1 MPLPDKAAC
10 IGAGVIGAGWVARY
24 LWNGVDVAVYD
35 PHPEAERRCREVLA
49 TADASLERLL
59 GGRPARMGSLRFAD
73 SLAEA
78 VDGAGAIQESAPERT
93 DVKRKVLAEVD
104 AHAPADA
111 LVGSSTSGLLPSWL
125 QADMTRP
132 ERFFV
137 SHPFNP
143 VYLLPLVELC
153 AGERTDPQ
161 AVARGKDLYT
171 ELGMRPLHVRKEID
185 GFVADRLLEA
195 LWREALWLVHDDVAS
210 VAEVDDAV
218 RFGAGLRW
226 ALMGTYQTY
235 RIAGGEE
242 GMRHFMAQFG
252 PALKWPWTKLM
263 DVPELTDELI
273 EKIAEQ
279 SDAQAAG
286 RSPRDLERERDRGLI
301 ALLRALEGERLAGG
315 QVVGDYKRDRFRA
328 AAPDLTPDA
337 EGRVRTLTATLAPD
351 QLDATGGLSAAACQS
366 LLDRATAEL
375 LRAAGSACTPF
386 ATETKLTRQAAPG
399 EGAQLTVATRLRAAG
414 DGELRLDHRIS
425 GADGAA
431 VAEGTQAV
439 RPVDGSSEAAA
450 LEDAAAERLRAL
462 VSA

>member
-35 PHPEAERRCREVLA
+35 PHPEAERRCRDVLA

-59 GGRPARMGSLRFAD
+59 GGRPARLGALTFTD
-73 SLAEA
+73 SLADA
-78 VDGAGAIQESAPERT
+78 VDGAGAVQESAPERT
-93 DVKRKVLAEVD
+93 DVKRKILAEVD

-111 LVGSSTSGLLPSWL
+111 LIGSSTSGLLPSWL
-125 QADMTRP
+125 QADMARP

-153 AGERTDPQ
+153 AGEGTDPQ
-161 AVARGKDLYT
+161 AVERAKGLYA

-263 DVPELTDELI
+263 DVPELTDALI
-273 EKIAEQ
+273 DKIAEQ

-301 ALLRALEGERLAGG
+301 ALLRALESEDLAGG
-315 QVVGDYKRDRFRA
+315 SVVGAYKRARFRA
-328 AAPDLTPDA
+328 AAPDLTPDT
-337 EGRVRTLTATLAPD
+337 EGRVQTLTVTLAPD
-351 QLDATGGLSAAACQS
+351 RLDATGGLSAAACQDLVEQADGA
-366 LLDRATAEL
+366 LLQ
-375 LRAAGSACTPF
+375 AAGSATRPF
-386 ATETKLTRQAAPG
+386 AVETSLNRSASPG
-399 EGAQLTVATRLRAAG
+399 AGARLTVTTRVV
-414 DGELRLDHRIS
+414 S
-425 GADGAA
+425 
-431 VAEGTQAV
+431 
-439 RPVDGSSEAAA
+439 
-450 LEDAAAERLRAL
+450 AAERVLHLAHRIVEADGREIAHATQTLHPVDDTGRPTALEETALARLQAL
-462 VSA
+462 V